1 MSKAYSRD
9 FSKTKQHITIYSP
22 AVVNSFHIVLCE
34 VDWAQSFRCY
44 TSRCVSDLFSHLR
57 LQWHY
62 SHTVL
67 IVIQPTEG
75 TIQGHG
81 ITFHDFFGWWNS
93 KHIWFLCWNKLFS
106 LHSFYPFHP
115 FASFMAL
122 VFCHLP
128 RILLDFVQL
137 GNIVWLHHSVGHF
150 WWRNHWESLHNTS
163 AAKQACACAGREML
177 FIRIFVA
184 VECKTKTLKF
194 PKFNKHISIQD
205 QTRNIR
211 APRKLTTYHDVSFL
225 SVRWFLTFFHVACA
239 LPDPFISTFTASNPS
254 FRSRFSKRR
263 SGYSSLTFEISKVP
277 MPAPVPPPK
286 EWHNWKPCKQSQPGR
301 RKCMEMDGFIS
312 NEGPARLHWLE
323 IAFSFKRGMS

>member
-1 MSKAYSRD
+1 MRWIGHNHSVVTLHGVYW
-9 FSKTKQHITIYSP
+9 IYS
-22 AVVNSFHIVLCE
+22 HICACN
-34 VDWAQSFRCY
+34 DS
-44 TSRCVSDLFSHLR
+44 T
-57 LQWHY
+57 WHY

-67 IVIQPTEG
+67 IVIQPTEA

-106 LHSFYPFHP
+106 LYIYICSFYPFDP

-150 WWRNHWESLHNTS
+150 WWRNHRESLHNTS
-163 AAKQACACAGREML
+163 AAKQACACAGRELL

-211 APRKLTTYHDVSFL
+211 APRKLTTYHDVSLL

-239 LPDPFISTFTASNPS
+239 LPDPFISTFNASNPS

-301 RKCMEMDGFIS
+301 RNNAWKWMDSYSMKVRSGYTD
-312 NEGPARLHWLE
+312 
-323 IAFSFKRGMS
+323 